1 MNRLI
6 TASLVIIIILILWLV
21 YISILNA
28 HTRMFYKA
36 FSMGSEETKEEY
48 ERLLE
53 FENSRDILDA
63 KCMMLDK
70 EWIENQHRRPK

>member
-1 MNRLI
+1 
-6 TASLVIIIILILWLV
+6 
-21 YISILNA
+21 
-28 HTRMFYKA
+28 MFYKA

-70 EWIENQHRRPK
+70 EWIENQK